1 MAMTKKEIYAKH
13 GINYDNKA
21 DKIEFHGIWVKPLLK
36 QGNSKVGK
44 RVYTFSMPAGTDGT
58 CICDCKGC
66 YAKSGHYKREN
77 VKACYRLHQCIV
89 ETDINW
95 FIHAILAQLETIG
108 SGVVRIHASGDFN
121 TKNSMEYFQAWKIII
136 SSAPSF
142 LFWTYTK
149 MSQYENGFDGLENA
163 NIVKSI
169 IDGIGI
175 NYGHC
180 GYIIDTYKA
189 LKKRGAIVYI
199 CRCGID
205 KNQHCEN
212 CHHCAESEF
221 VLFVEHSTEYKAEK
235 DPRYNE
241 LVALIES
248 QDMEGGAVA

>member
-1 MAMTKKEIYAKH
+1 MARLTKKDIYAKY
-13 GINYDNKA
+13 GIEYDSKTER
-21 DKIEFHGIWVKPLLK
+21 IYVPFLGLWVKELLK
-36 QGNSKVGK
+36 QGNNKVGRK
-44 RVYTFSMPAGTDGT
+44 VWTYSMLAGTDGT
-58 CICDCKGC
+58 CVCNCKGC
-66 YAKSGHYKREN
+66 YGTTGHYNHESTKI
-77 VKACYRLHQCIV
+77 CYRNHQAIV
-89 ETDINW
+89 EQDIG
-95 FIHAILAQLETIG
+95 FFYRAISAQLETIG
-108 SGVVRIHASGDFN
+108 TGIVRIHACGDFH
-121 TKNSMEYFQAWKIII
+121 TANSLAYFTTWKTIV
-136 SSAPSF
+136 SENPAF

-149 MSQYENGFDGLENA
+149 MKEYENGFDDLENG
-163 NIVKSI
+163 NIVKSV

-189 LKKRGAIVYI
+189 LKARGAKVYI

-221 VLFVEHSTEYKAEK
+221 VLFVEHSTEYRAEK

-248 QDMEGGAVA
+248 QVED